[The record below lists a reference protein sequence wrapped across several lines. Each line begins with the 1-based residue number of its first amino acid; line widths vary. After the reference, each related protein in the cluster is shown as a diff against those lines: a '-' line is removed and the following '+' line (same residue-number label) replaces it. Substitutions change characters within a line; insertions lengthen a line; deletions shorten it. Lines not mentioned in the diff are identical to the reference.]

1 MRIATTPSTTTRQM
15 MVDGTGSV
23 RSVVKQTLVNDSL
36 GDKMSRWIGGGM
48 DHMNGSLFFWIGNR
62 FHVLA
67 GIPDKHSAYVKIG
80 NTHVYQSKDGIRVE
94 RESET

>member
-1 MRIATTPSTTTRQM
+1 
-15 MVDGTGSV
+15 
-23 RSVVKQTLVNDSL
+23 
-36 GDKMSRWIGGGM
+36 MSRWIGGGM
-48 DHMNGSLFFWIGNR
+48 DHMNGSLFFWIGNK

-94 RESET
+94 RENET